1 MGAAELSSD
10 RLSVDLTSTSGVT
23 DYMTSTSANMT
34 LVPAGSSSS
43 FGRLHPRNHARLTR
57 EVSAGSNANS
67 DSLLA
72 PSGSSGN
79 FITSGFQ
86 GFQRNGNEIRRS
98 LRRINSLTRR
108 RLSPALHR
116 PSSAKASPSVRK
128 KHSQSA
134 NKLDSDD
141 EEEEDEVGK
150 SAKLKALT
158 QPLMV
163 KKDGT
168 KVET

>member
-23 DYMTSTSANMT
+23 DYMTSTSANVT
-34 LVPAGSSSS
+34 LDPTGSSSS
-43 FGRLHPRNHARLTR
+43 FGRLHPRNHTRLTR
-57 EVSAGSNANS
+57 EVSAGSNTNS
-67 DSLLA
+67 DLLLA

-128 KHSQSA
+128 NHSQSA
-134 NKLDSDD
+134 NKLDSD
-141 EEEEDEVGK
+141 EEEENEDGK
-150 SAKLKALT
+150 NEKLKALT
-158 QPLMV
+158 QPLME
-163 KKDGT
+163 KKDGS